1 MHVVCD
7 DICAFV
13 EVDTQNRAAERPHGQ
28 PAAFDVEVDGTAVT
42 PMSDESLRGPRHL
55 AAEISDVVFGEDRL

>member
-13 EVDTQNRAAERPHGQ
+13 EVDTQNRAAERPHRQ
-28 PAAFDVEVDGTAVT
+28 PAAFDVEVDVAAVT
-42 PMSDESLRGPRHL
+42 PSVDESLRGPGHI
-55 AAEISDVVFGEDRL
+55 AAEICGRCVW